1 MFGYLGG
8 INISIMLCFIQSKF
22 TGSPLFL
29 LKTFF
34 QYYSNTLGKE
44 IIQLQS
50 DDVNPSE
57 TQSPLVILTP
67 LKPIMNSSRNVT
79 NSSLEHLITQFQ
91 FISNCITEII
101 NQTSVLLY
109 FIVEDNK

>member
-8 INISIMLCFIQSKF
+8 INIAIMLCFIQSKF

-29 LKTFF
+29 LKSFF

-44 IIQLQS
+44 IIQLQAN
-50 DDVNPSE
+50 DVNSSE

-79 NSSLEHLITQFQ
+79 NSSLEYLITQFQ
-91 FISNCITEII
+91 FISNRITEII
-101 NQTSVLLY
+101 NQTSVLL
-109 FIVEDNK
+109 FSL